1 MRFPKSIMLSSLG
14 CLILSAATAAA
25 SSLTIS
31 VPSSNFLPN
40 PHVLHAGTHA
50 TLTTLPSPEGSQ
62 SSPRQSN
69 VLTAPLTRFSTFVFC
84 NLQPESY
91 LLDIRSSEY
100 VFAPY
105 RVDISS
111 DGSVRGVWETFRG
124 NPWDNRGAEKFV
136 AGSANVACGDVAVEA
151 KVLGRRKF
159 YEERPKCEFYLL
171 FIYFFF
177 FQFWALPPPYMC
189 SLPRYFSGSVTD

>member
-1 MRFPKSIMLSSLG
+1 M
-14 CLILSAATAAA
+14 
-25 SSLTIS
+25 
-31 VPSSNFLPN
+31 
-40 PHVLHAGTHA
+40 
-50 TLTTLPSPEGSQ
+50 
-62 SSPRQSN
+62 
-69 VLTAPLTRFSTFVFC
+69 
-84 NLQPESY
+84 
-91 LLDIRSSEY
+91 LDIRSSEY

-177 FQFWALPPPYMC
+177 FSILGLTP
-189 SLPRYFSGSVTD
+189 SVHVFFT